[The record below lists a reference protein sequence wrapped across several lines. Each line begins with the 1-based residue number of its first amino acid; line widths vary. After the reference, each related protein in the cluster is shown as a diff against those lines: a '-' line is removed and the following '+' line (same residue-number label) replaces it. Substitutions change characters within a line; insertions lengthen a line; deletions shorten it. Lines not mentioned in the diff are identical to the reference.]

1 MCRPTS
7 CALPVQ
13 STRAF
18 SRVSLGAYV
27 AAGICYALAG
37 VLLAGYLRTPDI
49 LLGNTY
55 LLPTIAAVV
64 LGGSLL
70 SGGITNLAATAVAAL
85 FLTQLDQVVLAA
97 GASTATQLLVQA
109 VVLAL
114 SVVAR
119 GVSWGSL
126 RTRLRSRAPDPA

>member
-1 MCRPTS
+1 M
-7 CALPVQ
+7 
-13 STRAF
+13 
-18 SRVSLGAYV
+18 GAYV
-27 AAGICYALAG
+27 VAGICYSLAG
-37 VLLAGYLRTPDI
+37 ILLAGYLRTPDI
-49 LLGNTY
+49 LLGDTY

-85 FLTQLDQVVLAA
+85 FLTQLNQVVLAA

-109 VVLAL
+109 GVLAL

-119 GVSWGSL
+119 GVPWSSV
-126 RTRLRSRAPDPA
+126 RARLRSRSLEPASTLSSP